1 MTRWRKVA
9 RQLQPPA
16 RPRLAARDSYRF
28 HAAAKCDNWL
38 QHRLRGA
45 LRRSVTRNCAWSI
58 FPVSFLSGSK
68 RHYITTRF
76 LSFLIFLFFLTTQ
89 RMRILHFKPPAYFL
103 FSASVRVCVFNPLW
117 DNVSS
122 RMIRNCS
129 VRPITAQSTH
139 RTTARAHIWNE
150 PSLLDFGTLGS
161 PKQTN
166 MFVFIVAHKAR
177 SVLESPREKRVLVFT
192 KN

>member
-1 MTRWRKVA
+1 MVH
-9 RQLQPPA
+9 L
-16 RPRLAARDSYRF
+16 PREF
-28 HAAAKCDNWL
+28 
-38 QHRLRGA
+38 
-45 LRRSVTRNCAWSI
+45 SI
-58 FPVSFLSGSK
+58 
-68 RHYITTRF
+68 RIQETYITTRF

-89 RMRILHFKPPAYFL
+89 RMRVLHFKPLAYFL
-103 FSASVRVCVFNPLW
+103 FSVSVRVCVFNPLW

-129 VRPITAQSTH
+129 VRPSTAQSTH